1 VRGMKDVVL
10 FPARTVFF
18 LALLL
23 PAASC
28 MPDGK
33 YVDVNSPTGGS
44 SGGGGSGPQACT
56 GTPSTSPLA
65 TWSNLVDVV
74 EGRDPTRLTGCFGS
88 DCHVTGDREPW
99 LTALNGNTLG
109 DAALYTLLTTYVSK
123 SEESDTCKG
132 KVLVKP
138 CHPEESSFYLSQAGM
153 CGTLAIMPNGCRPEY
168 DNCTPNDMLEG
179 IRQWIAKGAPAP

>member
-1 VRGMKDVVL
+1 
-10 FPARTVFF
+10 
-18 LALLL
+18 
-23 PAASC
+23 

-33 YVDVNSPTGGS
+33 YVDVNS
-44 SGGGGSGPQACT
+44 GGGGSGPQTCS
-56 GTPSTSPLA
+56 GTPSTSSLA

-74 EGRDPTRLTGCFGS
+74 EGRDPSRLTGCYGS
-88 DCHVTGDREPW
+88 DCHVTGDRKPY

-109 DAALYTLLTTYVSK
+109 DAALYSLLTTYVA
-123 SEESDTCKG
+123 SDEAGTCEG

-153 CGTLAIMPNGCRPEY
+153 CGSLAQMPNGCKPEY
-168 DNCTPNDMLEG
+168 DNCTPDDMLEG